1 MKNYAKK
8 KSDFLGLTFKR
19 GGEDR
24 TSTIKWEKNKRT
36 PPPQYE

>member
-1 MKNYAKK
+1 MNIKK
-8 KSDFLGLTFKR
+8 KVRYFYLTFKR

-36 PPPQYE
+36 PPPQY